1 MLMPHLSSALRLSRT
16 NQVLELRMTGE
27 GVGLVTSAGVILASR
42 RPFLTLLREEWGRPN
57 PDMLAAILP
66 RGPGGGA
73 WRGRSI
79 LLWIERLGP
88 YFLLRASTR
97 NDIDVLGPRDQRVA
111 EHFGLGMTHKE
122 VARTLS
128 IAPSTV
134 RSHLAQ
140 IYDKL
145 GVRDKDELAALV
157 VGAHDS
163 RRKPQR

>member
-1 MLMPHLSSALRLSRT
+1 M
-16 NQVLELRMTGE
+16 G
-27 GVGLVTSAGVILASR
+27 TSESGYAGSDSTQGA
-42 RPFLTLLREEWGRPN
+42 
-57 PDMLAAILP
+57 
-66 RGPGGGA
+66 GGGA

-145 GVRDKDELAALV
+145 GVRDKGELAALV